1 MIYVIAGGYWLLLW
15 AFAPKEASSSL
26 KLNYPD
32 IPFIT
37 AVRTRFLELLVG
49 VSDDAAGLV
58 AGLTIGERGA
68 ISDSLAFDMKQL
80 SLTHLVAV
88 SGANL
93 AIVMGVV
100 YLLAAKLGIKRNLRF
115 SLALFVMACY
125 VLLVGPESSVI
136 RAATM
141 ALFVM
146 VGLWLGRGTNPL
158 ASLSLAI
165 IFLLAIDPGLSVD
178 VGFGLSALATAGLLL
193 LAPKLYSALESK
205 LPKLLAI
212 GIAATVAAQLYTLP
226 IILYL
231 QPSLP
236 VYSVIAN
243 LLVEPLVA
251 PITILGLVAVMTIWV
266 PPLSTLVG
274 FIASIG
280 SNWIVVVTE
289 TLAPLPLVR
298 LHFID
303 GPPGIL
309 LAVLFVFAISMFF
322 MAKTQA
328 VQVGAGASISAMLVF
343 TLAWVGTDI
352 FRSQT
357 FSGDWHLFFCDVG
370 QGDAALV
377 RTQELTM
384 LIDLGPT
391 KEGLESCL
399 ESAGVHKLDSVILS
413 HFDADHVGGVPALE
427 NIPVGEIVVSGFQDE
442 RPLVELVGEVADG
455 KGVPISIGFEGL
467 SGTFGDFTWR
477 VLSPSATAVEVKDS
491 NDSSLVLLLE
501 RPEFA
506 VLFLGDLGEEGQE
519 RLLQRHSKLF
529 GTLWHKVL
537 VTKVAHHG
545 SADQSRSLYRALGS
559 EYLVFSVG
567 PNLYGHPANSALS
580 LSWLSAAE
588 VLRTDQLGHIAF
600 GFDEKLH
607 YRHSGKLTA

>member
-1 MIYVIAGGYWLLLW
+1 MIYFIAGGYWLLLW
-15 AFAPKEASSSL
+15 AFAPPEASSLL
-26 KLNYPD
+26 KLSYPE
-32 IPFIT
+32 IPFIKG
-37 AVRTRFLELLVG
+37 VRARFLELLHG

-68 ISDSLAFDMKQL
+68 ISDSLAYEMKQL

-100 YLLAAKLGIKRNLRF
+100 YLLAAKLGIRRNLRF

-193 LAPKLYSALESK
+193 LAPKLYSALEPK

-212 GIAATVAAQLYTLP
+212 GVAATVSAQLYTLP

-251 PITILGLVAVMTIWV
+251 PITILGLLAVMTIWV
-266 PPLSTLVG
+266 PPLSTAIG

-280 SNWIVVVTE
+280 SNWIVVVAK
-289 TLAPLPLVR
+289 TLAPMPLVR

-303 GPPGIL
+303 GPFGIF
-309 LAVLFVFAISMFF
+309 LAVLFVIAISFF
-322 MAKTQA
+322 YLAKTPA
-328 VQVGAGASISAMLVF
+328 LRVGAGASMSGLLIVAL
-343 TLAWVGTDI
+343 TWVGTDI

-357 FSGDWHLFFCDVG
+357 FAGDWQLFFCDVG

-377 RTQELTM
+377 RSQGRTM

-391 KEGLESCL
+391 SESLASCL
-399 ESAGVHKLDSVILS
+399 EAAEVIELDRVILS
-413 HFDADHVGGVPALE
+413 HFDADHVGGVLALE
-427 NIPVGEIVVSGFQDE
+427 KVSFGEIVVSGFQDD
-442 RPLVELVGEVADG
+442 RPLVELVGEVASG

-467 SGTFGDFTWR
+467 SGTFGDFTWKI
-477 VLSPSATAVEVKDS
+477 LSPSATASEAKDS
-491 NDSSLVLLLE
+491 NDSSLMLLLE
-501 RPEFA
+501 RPEYA
-506 VLFLGDLGEEGQE
+506 ALFLGDLGEEGQD
-519 RLLQRHSKLF
+519 RLLRRHPKVIEK
-529 GTLWHKVL
+529 LWHKVL

-545 SADQSRSLYRALGS
+545 SADQSRPLYRALGS

-567 PNLYGHPANSALS
+567 PNLYGHPAKSSLS

-588 VLRTDQLGHIAF
+588 VVRTDRLGHIAF
-600 GFDEKLH
+600 GFDEKLR